1 MDTIPAHYLDD
12 ELMGSPTS
20 VPEPPADDTH
30 SLDGPHGEEQNGGDG
45 VSEQNMEK
53 PDKSWMSAK
62 RSPPHATVGENFPL
76 HPDQNEP
83 VQHDGGKKRKGSHD
97 VLDAGE
103 GGDPFKT
110 VSMPPPILSDRAIGA
125 RLRRVFVKRRDGS
138 MLLDDSWNS
147 MWLDNTPGGGR
158 EQLMAI
164 FEKVGSVVERGYLK
178 NIPSNQ
184 KSPRNMRYHD
194 GIGLC

>member
-1 MDTIPAHYLDD
+1 
-12 ELMGSPTS
+12 
-20 VPEPPADDTH
+20 
-30 SLDGPHGEEQNGGDG
+30 
-45 VSEQNMEK
+45 
-53 PDKSWMSAK
+53 
-62 RSPPHATVGENFPL
+62 
-76 HPDQNEP
+76 
-83 VQHDGGKKRKGSHD
+83 
-97 VLDAGE
+97 
-103 GGDPFKT
+103 
-110 VSMPPPILSDRAIGA
+110 
-125 RLRRVFVKRRDGS
+125 

-164 FEKVGSVVERGYLK
+164 FEKVGYVVERGYLK